1 MQALPI
7 QQQRRYYFKLIATK
21 KLFSKTNCTEQSGD
35 VVGGLVEDKV
45 ELSISLVHLVSFQ
58 QAETSSSQQMV
69 LNKNTIQCI

>member
-1 MQALPI
+1 MQALPV
-7 QQQRRYYFKLIATK
+7 QQQRCYYFKLIATK
-21 KLFSKTNCTEQSGD
+21 KLFSKANCTEQSRD